1 MTNFFQQLLDAW
13 RERAKLGDGSK
24 HQNLSE
30 FMPAALE
37 LQESPPNPL
46 VRWLAWVLIALF
58 VLTLIWACIG
68 KVDVVSS
75 AEGKIIPGGRVKQI
89 QPLSKGFVKA
99 IHVKEGQFVNQGDAL
114 IALDRTITAADQA
127 RMQQELHNA
136 SLNLAGAEALQAFLV
151 NRSDSPTATHTNTDK
166 HSNTGKIANKQSP
179 NKTQPSMATEIAL
192 NVHEAI
198 KPSETEILLH
208 QQKTWEQWQQYQ
220 AQLSS
225 LHSGLTKVQSEKIGN
240 QETIKKLQ
248 QTLPMIAKRAQAL
261 ESLYAKNMASEAE
274 YLELEQQ
281 RIERVQDLA
290 TQQQMQQQLNAA
302 INEAQQQI
310 NALKADTLG
319 KLLTQIADSRNQIA
333 TLSEELV
340 KATDMNDKQILYAP
354 VSGYVQQ
361 LAINTIGGI
370 VTEAQQLMII
380 VPEEESLEVQVML
393 GNQDIGFVQKD
404 MAAEIKIHTFPFT
417 KYGLIDA
424 TVTHISDDAIID
436 EKLGLVYTMHLKM
449 HKNTIR
455 VEAKDVKLIPGM
467 AVTAEVKTSQ
477 RRVIEYFLSP
487 LLRYKQESIRER

>member
-24 HQNLSE
+24 HQNLAE

-58 VLTLIWACIG
+58 VLALGWACVG
-68 KVDVVSS
+68 KVDVVAS
-75 AEGKIIPGGRVKQI
+75 AEGKIIPGSRVKQI

-99 IHVKEGQFVNQGDAL
+99 IHVKEGQCVNQGDAL
-114 IALDRTITAADQA
+114 IELDRTITAADQS
-127 RMQQELHNA
+127 RMQQELHNV
-136 SLNLAGAEALQAFLV
+136 SLNLAGEEALQRFLT
-151 NRSDSPTATHTNTDK
+151 SESPPV
-166 HSNTGKIANKQSP
+166 IQSSGRIHLKMP
-179 NKTQPSMATEIAL
+179 EGVTPT
-192 NVHEAI
+192 
-198 KPSETEILLH
+198 ETELLLH
-208 QQKTWEQWQQYQ
+208 QQKTWQQWQQYQ

-225 LHSGLTKVQSEKIGN
+225 LHSGLKKVQSEKVAN
-240 QETIKKLQ
+240 QEIIKKLQ
-248 QTLPMIAKRAQAL
+248 QTLPMISKRAQAL

-274 YLELEQQ
+274 YLDLEQQ

-290 TQQQMQQQLNAA
+290 AQQQVQQQLDAA

-310 NALKADTLG
+310 YALKSDTLS
-319 KLLTQIADSRNQIA
+319 KLLAQIADNHNQIA
-333 TLSEELV
+333 TITEELV
-340 KATDMNDKQILYAP
+340 KARDMNDKQILYAP

-361 LAINTIGGI
+361 LAVNTIGGV
-370 VTEAQQLMII
+370 VTDAQQLMIV
-380 VPEEESLEVQVML
+380 VPEEENLEVQVML
-393 GNQDIGFVQKD
+393 GNQDIGFVEKD
-404 MAAEIKIHTFPFT
+404 MLAEVKIHTFPFT

-449 HKNTIR
+449 HKSTIR

-467 AVTAEVKTSQ
+467 AVTAEVKTTQ

-487 LLRYKQESIRER
+487 LLRYKHESIRER

>member
-58 VLTLIWACIG
+58 VLTLAWACIG

-75 AEGKIIPGGRVKQI
+75 AEGKIIPSSRVKQI
-89 QPLSKGFVKA
+89 QPLTKGFVKA

-114 IALDRTITAADQA
+114 IELDRTITAADQA

-136 SLNLAGAEALQAFLV
+136 SLNLAGAEALQGFLV
-151 NRSDSPTATHTNTDK
+151 STSNSQTAVDKKLNLQPGSATDIK
-166 HSNTGKIANKQSP
+166 LK
-179 NKTQPSMATEIAL
+179 
-192 NVHEAI
+192 VHAAI
-198 KPSETEILLH
+198 KPTETETLLH

-225 LHSGLTKVQSEKIGN
+225 LHSGFKKVQSEKIGN

-248 QTLPMIAKRAQAL
+248 QTLPMITKRAQAL

-290 TQQQMQQQLNAA
+290 AQQQMQQQLNAA

-310 NALKADTLG
+310 NSLKADTLG

-333 TLSEELV
+333 TITEELV

-380 VPEEESLEVQVML
+380 VPEKESLEVQVML
-393 GNQDIGFVQKD
+393 GNQDVGFVQKD
-404 MAAEIKIHTFPFT
+404 MAAEIKVHTFPFT

-449 HKNTIR
+449 HKSTIR

-467 AVTAEVKTSQ
+467 AVTAEVKTTQ

>member
-24 HQNLSE
+24 HQNLAE

-75 AEGKIIPGGRVKQI
+75 AEGKIIPSSRVKQI
-89 QPLSKGFVKA
+89 QPLTKGFVKV

-114 IALDRTITAADQA
+114 IELDRTITAADQS

-136 SLNLAGAEALQAFLV
+136 SLNLAGAEALQQFLV
-151 NRSDSPTATHTNTDK
+151 NQSDLIDKKNRQPNT
-166 HSNTGKIANKQSP
+166 
-179 NKTQPSMATEIAL
+179 ATEIQL
-192 NVHEAI
+192 KVHAAI
-198 KPSETEILLH
+198 KPTETEILLH

-248 QTLPMIAKRAQAL
+248 QTLPMITKRAQAL
-261 ESLYAKNMASEAE
+261 ESLYTKNMASEAE

-290 TQQQMQQQLNAA
+290 AQQQMQQQLNAA

-333 TLSEELV
+333 TISEELV

-370 VTEAQQLMII
+370 VMEAQELMLI

-404 MAAEIKIHTFPFT
+404 MAAEIKVHTFPFT

-449 HKNTIR
+449 HKSTIR
-455 VEAKDVKLIPGM
+455 VEAKDVKLMPGM
-467 AVTAEVKTSQ
+467 AVTAEVKTTQ

>member
-13 RERAKLGDGSK
+13 RDRAKLGDGSK
-24 HQNLSE
+24 HQNLAE

-75 AEGKIIPGGRVKQI
+75 AEGKIIPGSRVKQI
-89 QPLSKGFVKA
+89 QPLTKGFVKA

-114 IALDRTITAADQA
+114 IELDRTITAADQA

-136 SLNLAGAEALQAFLV
+136 SLNLAGAEALQQFLV
-151 NRSDSPTATHTNTDK
+151 NQSDSNEK
-166 HSNTGKIANKQSP
+166 KNIQP
-179 NKTQPSMATEIAL
+179 NMATEVEL
-192 NVHEAI
+192 KVHASIE
-198 KPSETEILLH
+198 PTETEILLH

-225 LHSGLTKVQSEKIGN
+225 LHSGLKKVQSEKIGN

-248 QTLPMIAKRAQAL
+248 QTLPMITKRAQAL
-261 ESLYAKNMASEAE
+261 ESLYKKNMASEAE

-290 TQQQMQQQLNAA
+290 AQQQMQQQLNAA

-310 NALKADTLG
+310 NSLKADTLG

-333 TLSEELV
+333 TISEELV

-370 VTEAQQLMII
+370 VTEAQELMII

-393 GNQDIGFVQKD
+393 GNQDVGFVQKD

-449 HKNTIR
+449 HKSTIR

-467 AVTAEVKTSQ
+467 AVTAEVKTTQ